1 MPAHCTGGRAQALQ
15 RKAARWQGGGGL
27 QPVSQAP
34 PRKRRA
40 EEARAHLLRVLPL
53 SAASRAPASAK
64 LPASCCSRCRR
75 PGEAKGIRKATEL
88 LVCGRAAAA
97 SGAARAE
104 RAAVGERRASLL
116 RCVQGAPDAPP
127 AALGRDGHR
136 GCPPVGARL
145 RRQLR
150 PSARRGRSPRK
161 AVCVMRACAAC
172 ARARAGGVLPTL
184 VRVRHAAV
192 RKGSAIS
199 TRARALCSAR
209 VRLLELA
216 LLLEQ
221 REEKRVQLGRIQR
234 LVLLLSRR
242 LRALAQVAAREGG
255 QLDDLALPAACGSER
270 VCR

>member
-1 MPAHCTGGRAQALQ
+1 
-15 RKAARWQGGGGL
+15 
-27 QPVSQAP
+27 
-34 PRKRRA
+34 
-40 EEARAHLLRVLPL
+40 
-53 SAASRAPASAK
+53 
-64 LPASCCSRCRR
+64 
-75 PGEAKGIRKATEL
+75 
-88 LVCGRAAAA
+88 
-97 SGAARAE
+97 
-104 RAAVGERRASLL
+104 
-116 RCVQGAPDAPP
+116 
-127 AALGRDGHR
+127 
-136 GCPPVGARL
+136 
-145 RRQLR
+145 
-150 PSARRGRSPRK
+150 
-161 AVCVMRACAAC
+161 MRACAAC
-172 ARARAGGVLPTL
+172 ARTRAGGVLPTL

-192 RKGSAIS
+192 RKGSGIS